1 MLRVF
6 MQRSQLLQAAVISGK
21 KILQWCS
28 HKAPRVFKEL
38 HLREELIGHFFSRLV
53 RVEKNKLL

>member
-1 MLRVF
+1 MLCLF
-6 MQRSQLLQAAVISGK
+6 MQRSQRLQAAVISE

-53 RVEKNKLL
+53 RVERNKLL